1 MFQVV
6 KSLLVRE
13 QTGSTIEI
21 FLNTLVEMLKADYKR
36 GKISY
41 EPRDS
46 DDTQSLLVCGS
57 SGSVCPFQGIHL
69 IVAKVLGLAQRR
81 GRNGH

>member
-21 FLNTLVEMLKADYKR
+21 FLNTLVEMLMADYKE
-36 GKISY
+36 GK
-41 EPRDS
+41 
-46 DDTQSLLVCGS
+46 
-57 SGSVCPFQGIHL
+57 
-69 IVAKVLGLAQRR
+69 
-81 GRNGH
+81 